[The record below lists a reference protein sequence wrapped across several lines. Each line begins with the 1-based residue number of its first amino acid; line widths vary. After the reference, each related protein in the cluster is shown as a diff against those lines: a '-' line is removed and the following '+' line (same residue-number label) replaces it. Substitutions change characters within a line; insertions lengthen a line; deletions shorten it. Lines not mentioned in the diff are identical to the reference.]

1 MIIIEYLF
9 EMKGLDERSRGIEI
23 LIVDDFA
30 MMKSTEPF
38 RLVKQASR
46 VFKTVFRF
54 FLEKKNI
61 LSSGKSVKERTRRV

>member
-23 LIVDDFA
+23 LIADDFA
-30 MMKSTEPF
+30 MIKSTEPF
-38 RLVKQASR
+38 RLVNQASR